1 VYGYR
6 RRRSRRDIDIAG
18 IEDRHDVARRIAEM
32 MSRQRTGREAPE
44 IAKRAGRIDR
54 RSLARVKAGYDRP
67 FTTRSGAS
75 PTRYKVVV
83 ILDCSGSM
91 MGKRINDAVQL
102 GWDFALAC
110 QYMPNVDME
119 VWGQGTRYF
128 EGAGDTSKAQEKNE
142 ASSTGVREGH
152 FIAAYDLWRSG
163 QTKAQFKRALRN
175 IKLVGNE
182 DGWALDAIMADV
194 MGRRKSNEKV
204 ITIMVSDGA
213 PIYSEGQAA
222 LGHVR
227 SVVQRWRRK
236 GAALISVSVSY
247 GLRNDAQRNMYGQSV
262 VAYDEDIKKTVQ
274 DMAVIIGKELR

>member
-1 VYGYR
+1 MYGYR
-6 RRRSRRDIDIAG
+6 RRRSRSNIDIAG
-18 IEDRHDVARRIAEM
+18 IQDRHDIARKIAEM
-32 MSRQRTGREAPE
+32 MSRQKRGREAAE

-54 RSLARVKAGYDRP
+54 RALARVKAGYDRP

-75 PTRYKVVV
+75 PTKFKVVV

-128 EGAGDTSKAQEKNE
+128 EGAGDTSQAQERNGG
-142 ASSTGVREGH
+142 STGVREGH

-175 IKLVGNE
+175 VKLVGNE

-194 MGRRKSNEKV
+194 HKRLRSNEKV

-227 SVVQRWRRK
+227 GVVQRWRRK
-236 GAALISVSVSY
+236 GAAIISVSVSY
-247 GLRNDAQRNMYGQSV
+247 GLRSDAQRNMYGQSV
-262 VAYDEDIKKTVQ
+262 VAYDEDIRKTVQ